1 MKFADKQRGNIENF
15 KELLPLIRKLLIKVH
30 LSDKPQNYHFNNDAF
45 LMRLNGDIIE
55 IATAEEA
62 PIFPTLAYRELS
74 HLKTELLYYRV
85 GSDFRSKL
93 NAAINK

>member
-1 MKFADKQRGNIENF
+1 MKFADKQRRNIENF

-30 LSDKPQNYHFNNDAF
+30 LSDKPQKYHFNNVDF

-62 PIFPTLAYRELS
+62 SIFPTLAYRELS
-74 HLKTELLYYRV
+74 HLKAELLYYRV
-85 GSDFRSKL
+85 GSDFKSKL
-93 NAAINK
+93 NAAIS

>member
-1 MKFADKQRGNIENF
+1 MKFADKHRRNIEKF

-30 LSDKPQNYHFNNDAF
+30 LSDKPQKYHFNNVDF

-55 IATAEEA
+55 VALADEA

-74 HLKTELLYYRV
+74 YLKAELLYYRV
-85 GSDFRSKL
+85 GSDFKSKL
-93 NAAINK
+93 NAAIS

>member
-1 MKFADKQRGNIENF
+1 MKFVDKQKINIESF

-30 LSDKPQNYHFNNDAF
+30 LSDKPEKYHFNNVGF

-55 IATAEEA
+55 IVLADEA

-74 HLKTELLYYRV
+74 HLKAELLYYRV
-85 GSDFRSKL
+85 GSDFKSKL
-93 NAAINK
+93 NTAIS